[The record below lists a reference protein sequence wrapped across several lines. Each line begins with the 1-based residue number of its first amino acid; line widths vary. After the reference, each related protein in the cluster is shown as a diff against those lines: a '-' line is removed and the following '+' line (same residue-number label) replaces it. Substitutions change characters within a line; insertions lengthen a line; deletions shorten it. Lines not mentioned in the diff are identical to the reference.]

1 MGYMAF
7 TKRFIAGIFLVFIAL
22 ALHQCA
28 RRGSPSGGPK
38 DTEPPVLIKAEPE
51 NLSINFKTTTI
62 RLYFDEYI
70 KLQDVQN
77 QLIVSPPFQYPPEI
91 SPQGGASK
99 YVEVVIKDTLKENT
113 TYTLNFGQS
122 IVDNNENNPS
132 SYLTYVFSTGDYIDS
147 LALLGVV
154 KDAFNKETD
163 EFISV
168 MLYEIDTAYTD
179 TVISKRPPNYIT
191 NTQDSTTIFKLQN
204 LKAGKYRLVAIKDEG
219 KNNLY
224 DAVTDKIGFV
234 EDTIS
239 LPTDSI
245 YLLNLFREVP
255 KYGPSA
261 PKFSAANKIVFGYKG
276 SEEKLQINPISIIP
290 DSITRYV
297 AKEPGKDTLNYWFTP
312 FEVDSL
318 IFEVLN
324 ERLQKR
330 DTFTLKT
337 RKLPA
342 DSLVLVPSTRSSI
355 GFLDTMAL
363 GANIPIRQ
371 IDTSRVSLMKK
382 DSIPHSLKI
391 RLDTL
396 ANSMKFS
403 FKKEPNETY
412 SLSILPGALTDLFG
426 ATNDTL
432 LYRLKTGSYADYGN
446 LRIRFQG
453 EVSYP
458 LILQLTEP
466 KGKVVR
472 SILSEKDMLYEFNLL
487 APKKYLL
494 RVIFDA
500 NANKRWD
507 TGNFLEKLQP
517 EKIVYFPQEIE
528 VRANWELEQIFPI
541 EE

>member
-1 MGYMAF
+1 MAI
-7 TKRFIAGIFLVFIAL
+7 TKRFIAGLFLLFMAL

-28 RRGSPSGGPK
+28 RRGSPTGGPK
-38 DTEPPVLIKAEPE
+38 DTQAPVLIKAEPE
-51 NLSINFKTTTI
+51 NLTINFKSNKI

-77 QLIVSPPFQYPPEI
+77 QLIVSPPFLYPPDI

-99 YVEVVIKDTLKENT
+99 YVELTIKDTLRENT

-154 KDAFNKETD
+154 KDAFSKETD

-179 TVISKRPPNYIT
+179 SIINKKPPNYIT
-191 NTQDSTTIFKLQN
+191 NTQDSTTIFRLQN
-204 LKAGKYRLVAIKDEG
+204 LKAGKYRLIAVKDEG

-234 EDTIS
+234 EDTIT
-239 LPTDSI
+239 LPSDSI

-255 KYGPSA
+255 KYGPST
-261 PKFSAANKIVFGYKG
+261 PKFSAANKIIFGYNG
-276 SEEKLQINPISIIP
+276 YNEQLQINPITPIP
-290 DSITRYV
+290 DSIRTYV

-324 ERLQKR
+324 ERIQKR
-330 DTFTLKT
+330 DTFTVKT
-337 RKLPA
+337 RKLPS
-342 DSLVLVPSTRSSI
+342 DSLVLSPKYRGTI
-355 GFLDTMAL
+355 GFLDTMAI
-363 GANIPIRQ
+363 GANIPILQ
-371 IDTSRVSLMKK
+371 IDTSRASLTNK
-382 DSIPHSLKI
+382 DTIPQALKI
-391 RLDTL
+391 QLDTL
-396 ANSMKFS
+396 GNSMVFD
-403 FKKEPNETY
+403 FDKEPNETY
-412 SLSILPGALTDLFG
+412 SLSILPGALTELFG

-432 LYRLKTGSYADYGN
+432 LYKLKTGSYADYGN
-446 LRIRFQG
+446 LRIRLEG
-453 EVSYP
+453 AVTYP
-458 LILQLTEP
+458 IILQLIEP
-466 KGKVVR
+466 KGKMVR
-472 SILSEKDMLYEFNLL
+472 SIISEEDMLYEFNLL
-487 APKKYLL
+487 EPKKYLL

-500 NANKRWD
+500 NANQRWD
-507 TGNFLEKLQP
+507 TGNFLEKIQP
-517 EKIVYFPQEIE
+517 EKIVYFPSEIE
-528 VRANWELEQIFPI
+528 VRANWELEQVFPI